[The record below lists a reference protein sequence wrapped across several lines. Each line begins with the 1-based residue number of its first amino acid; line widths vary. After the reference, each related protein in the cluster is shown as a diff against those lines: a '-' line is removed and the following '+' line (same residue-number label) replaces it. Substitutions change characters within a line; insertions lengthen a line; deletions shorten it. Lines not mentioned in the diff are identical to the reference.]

1 MLSCFLVAGV
11 LAIQAVLKIN
21 AYMRSRGAD
30 DEVDV
35 IALVFHAGAFGVFMI
50 ALVPF
55 LFLDALGNLGIVS
68 LEAVAIAS
76 LFASVTSFIS

>member
-11 LAIQAVLKIN
+11 LAIQAVLKIK

-35 IALVFHAGAFGVFMI
+35 MALVFHAGAFGVFMI
-50 ALVPF
+50 ALVPY

-68 LEAVAIAS
+68 DEAVAIAVCFS
-76 LFASVTSFIS
+76 